1 MIAGWIL
8 ALVFA
13 MLKRILERALGGAP
27 LRGPQH
33 EGIKRPRSEPPKDD
47 NVIDTIWVGM
57 SAAQLQAVFGDPA
70 SQQSNNDGSVLWSYP
85 NMSVTLER
93 NAVKGWT
100 YKT

>member
-1 MIAGWIL
+1 MIGR
-8 ALVFA
+8 
-13 MLKRILERALGGAP
+13 MLERALGGNP
-27 LRGPQH
+27 LGGPPH

-57 SAAQLQAVFGDPA
+57 SAAQLQAAFGRPA
-70 SQQSNNDGSVLWSYP
+70 SQQSNYDGSVLWSYP
-85 NMSVTLER
+85 NMIVTLER